1 MRLSFHGAAQGVTGS
16 CHLLECDGVKV
27 LIDCGMY
34 QGSHEIVEENACPF
48 GFEPAEIDYLLLT
61 HAHLDH
67 CGRIPL
73 LYRRGFRGEIICTS
87 ATVELARLVML
98 DAAGLQEEEA
108 RYQMRKRRR
117 RGHGNGKG
125 KGQDK
130 DQDFEPLYTT
140 LDAMNA
146 LGRFK
151 READYDQPLEITDQ
165 IKATFIDA
173 GHILGSASI
182 VLEVT
187 EGDRSLRLLFS
198 GDLGYRGRVI
208 LRDPTP
214 PTKVDIVVME
224 TTYGDRLHRQLE
236 PSLDEFYDVIN
247 ETVGRGGNVIIPT
260 FALER
265 AQEILFYLREGI
277 RDRKLKHYANV
288 FLDSPMAISAT
299 SIFEHHPECYD
310 AETMKIHCA
319 GQDPFGFDGLHYT
332 RETAESVA
340 INLIQSGA
348 IILAGSGMCTGG
360 RVRHHLKHNLWNR
373 KCSVVFVG
381 YAARGTLARRIVDG
395 AKTVKVYGEDIPV
408 RAGIHTIGGFSAHAD
423 RDDLLAWHATTGKPR
438 TTFLVHGEEPAMQS
452 LAEALAG
459 QHVEMPTLHQE
470 FKL

>member
-16 CHLLECDGVKV
+16 CHLLECDGLKV

-34 QGSHEIVEENACPF
+34 QGSHEIAEENACPF
-48 GFEPAEIDYLLLT
+48 GFDPAEIDYLLLT

-73 LYRRGFRGEIICTS
+73 LYKRGFRGEIICTA

-108 RYQMRKRRR
+108 RYQLRKLRR
-117 RGHGNGKG
+117 RGNGRQNDNERG
-125 KGQDK
+125 KDV
-130 DQDFEPLYTT
+130 EPLYTT

-146 LGRFK
+146 LGQFNRQ
-151 READYDQPLEITDQ
+151 ADYDEPLKIAGQVT
-165 IKATFIDA
+165 ATFIDA

-182 VLEVT
+182 VLDVT
-187 EGDRSLRLLFS
+187 EGDHSSKLLFS
-198 GDLGYRGRVI
+198 GDLGYSGRVI

-214 PTKVDIVVME
+214 PPKVDIVVME

-247 ETVGRGGNVIIPT
+247 ETIGRGGNVIIPT

-277 RDRKLKHYANV
+277 RGRNLKHFSNV

-299 SIFEHHPECYD
+299 TIFERHPECYD

-319 GQDPFGFDGLHYT
+319 GQDPFGFEGLHFT
-332 RETAESVA
+332 RETAESMA
-340 INLIQSGA
+340 INKIEGGA

-373 KCSVVFVG
+373 RSSVVFVG
-381 YAARGTLARRIVDG
+381 YAAQGTLARQIING
-395 AKTVKVYGEDIPV
+395 AKTVKIYGEEIPV
-408 RAGIHTIGGFSAHAD
+408 RARIHTIGGFSAHAD
-423 RDDLLAWHATTGKPR
+423 RDDLLAWHARTGKPR
-438 TTFLVHGEEPAMQS
+438 TTFLIHGEESAMQ
-452 LAEALAG
+452 ALADG
-459 QHVEMPTLHQE
+459 LPDQQVEIPALHQA
-470 FKL
+470 FRL